1 MGKNLR
7 GKELGEGICQRADG
21 RYMARYTDRFGKRRT
36 IYGKTLKEVR
46 KALDIA
52 RAENFQLQ
60 NVRDN
65 TTLESWFDQWM
76 AVYKKRHIR
85 KTTLMYYTNIWEK
98 NIKPYIGHCML
109 RDLRKMDFQ
118 KIIDIA
124 FDEGYGYERQ
134 NKIKVMLNDM
144 MQRAVEDEM
153 AVRNPC
159 SGLIIRTK
167 NELKAEVLTLQEQ
180 TDFFEQARN
189 TFYENLFMV
198 AVNTGLRPGELFA
211 MYPEDI
217 DFREGVIH
225 VTKTLVYQKYPEDEG
240 KTFHLEKP
248 KTRQS
253 TRDVPINSTCEK
265 YLRLQLAQKKAVSR
279 KNKVKSRYLFVTK
292 NNTPLNSQLYSQAIQ
307 AVIREFNSTRPEE
320 EALKRFSGHTFRHTF
335 ATRCFE
341 AGIEAKTV
349 QTYLGHA
356 SIKMTMDLY
365 THVTKQKASREIER
379 IAIS

>member
-1 MGKNLR
+1 MGKNLK

-21 RYMARYTDRFGKRRT
+21 RFMARYTDRFGKRRT
-36 IYGKTLKEVR
+36 LYGKTLKDVR

-52 RAENFQLQ
+52 RADNFQLK

-65 TTLESWFDQWM
+65 TTMESWFEQWM
-76 AVYKKRHIR
+76 TVYKKRHIR
-85 KTTLMYYTNIWEK
+85 KTTTMLYRNVWNK
-98 NIKPYIGHCML
+98 NIGPYIGHCLL

-118 KIIDIA
+118 RIIDIA
-124 FDEGYGYERQ
+124 YDEGYGYERQ
-134 NKIKVMLNDM
+134 NKIKIMLNDM
-144 MQRAVEDEM
+144 MKRAVEDEI

-159 SGLIIRTK
+159 SGLVIHTK
-167 NELKAEVLTLQEQ
+167 KEIHAEVLTAKEQ
-180 TDFFEQARN
+180 ADFFEQARN

-211 MYPEDI
+211 LYPEDI
-217 DFREGVIH
+217 DFKEGVIH
-225 VTKTLVYQKYPEDEG
+225 VTKTLIYQRYPEDEG
-240 KTFHLEKP
+240 KTFHIEEP

-253 TRDVPINSTCEK
+253 KRDVPINSVCEK
-265 YLRLQLAQKKAVSR
+265 YLRLQLEQKKAVSR
-279 KNKVKSRYLFVTK
+279 KHKVKTRFLFVTK
-292 NNTPLNSQLYSQAIQ
+292 NNTPLNSQLYSQAIR

-320 EALKRFSGHTFRHTF
+320 QAMKRFSGHTFRHTF

-341 AGIEAKTV
+341 AGIDAKTV
-349 QTYLGHA
+349 QIYLGHA

-365 THVTKQKASREIER
+365 THVTKEKASRDIER

>member
-1 MGKNLR
+1 MGKNLK

-21 RYMARYTDRFGKRRT
+21 RFMARYTDRFGKRRT
-36 IYGKTLKEVR
+36 LYGKTLKDVR

-52 RAENFQLQ
+52 RADNFQLK

-65 TTLESWFDQWM
+65 TTMESWFEQWM
-76 AVYKKRHIR
+76 TVYKKRHIR
-85 KTTLMYYTNIWEK
+85 KTTTMLYRNVWNK
-98 NIKPYIGHCML
+98 NIGPYIGHCLL

-118 KIIDIA
+118 RIIDIA
-124 FDEGYGYERQ
+124 YDEGYGYERQ
-134 NKIKVMLNDM
+134 NKIKIMLNDM
-144 MQRAVEDEM
+144 MKRAVEDEM

-159 SGLIIRTK
+159 SGLVIHTK
-167 NELKAEVLTLQEQ
+167 KEIHAEVLTAKEQ
-180 TDFFEQARN
+180 ADFFEQARN

-211 MYPEDI
+211 LYPEDI
-217 DFREGVIH
+217 DFKEGVIH
-225 VTKTLVYQKYPEDEG
+225 VTKTLIYQRYPEDEG
-240 KTFHLEKP
+240 KTFHIEEP

-253 TRDVPINSTCEK
+253 KRDVPINSVCEK
-265 YLRLQLAQKKAVSR
+265 YLRLQLEQKKAVSR
-279 KNKVKSRYLFVTK
+279 KHKVKTRFLFVTK
-292 NNTPLNSQLYSQAIQ
+292 NNTPLNSQLYSQAIR

-320 EALKRFSGHTFRHTF
+320 QAMKRFSGHTFRHTF

-341 AGIEAKTV
+341 AGIDAKTV
-349 QTYLGHA
+349 QIYLGHA

-365 THVTKQKASREIER
+365 THVTKEKASRDIER